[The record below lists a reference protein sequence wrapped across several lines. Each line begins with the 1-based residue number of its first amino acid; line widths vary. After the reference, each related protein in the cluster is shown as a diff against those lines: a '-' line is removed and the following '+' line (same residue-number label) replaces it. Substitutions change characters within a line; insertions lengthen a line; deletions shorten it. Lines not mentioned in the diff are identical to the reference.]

1 MDLKELKKQVEQ
13 ITKELK
19 SKASGDTAVLVDSL
33 SFLFSIML
41 ETSAGILAQNERLT
55 ATITDLQE
63 NIKELRRQLNMDSHN
78 SSKPPSSDGYKKPNK
93 ARRLRKP
100 TGRKTGGQ
108 NGHSGANMKVPH
120 EPDEVKKHHPDKCMT
135 CPHFASCVANGKVF
149 ECGEK
154 RFIVEAV
161 VTTKVIEH

>member
-13 ITKELK
+13 ITKQLK
-19 SKASGDTAVLVDSL
+19 SKAAGDTAVLADSL

-93 ARRLRKP
+93 ARSLRKP
-100 TGRKTGGQ
+100 TGRKPGGQ
-108 NGHSGANMKVPH
+108 NGHSGANIPFLNQI
-120 EPDEVKKHHPDKCMT
+120 HH
-135 CPHFASCVANGKVF
+135 S
-149 ECGEK
+149 
-154 RFIVEAV
+154 
-161 VTTKVIEH
+161 

>member
-1 MDLKELKKQVEQ
+1 MDLKELKKQVDK
-13 ITKELK
+13 ITLELK

-41 ETSAGILAQNERLT
+41 ETSTGILAQNERLT

-93 ARRLRKP
+93 TRSLRKA
-100 TGRKTGGQ
+100 TGRKPGGRM
-108 NGHSGANMKVPH
+108 A
-120 EPDEVKKHHPDKCMT
+120 T
-135 CPHFASCVANGKVF
+135 
-149 ECGEK
+149 
-154 RFIVEAV
+154 VER
-161 VTTKVIEH
+161 T